1 MFKNS
6 MSLSFSLGT
15 LCDGSA
21 APSDADIELEFD
33 GTGAVR
39 LDVTQTRRDLVDP
52 VSGYGTDTESVSLV
66 LTREE
71 ALHLSSLLEQAARS
85 ME

>member
-15 LCDGSA
+15 LRDGSA
-21 APSDADIELEFD
+21 APSDIDIELESD

-52 VSGYGTDTESVSLV
+52 VSGYGTDTESVTLI

-71 ALHLSSLLEQAARS
+71 ALRLSSLLEQAARS
-85 ME
+85 KE

>member
-15 LCDGSA
+15 LRDGGA

-33 GTGAVR
+33 GTGAVK